1 VTDSLAAH
9 YQTSGDYLAAE
20 SFYKQSLE
28 TAMQISD
35 KATAA
40 NALTNLSG
48 LQTQLGQ
55 LDAAEK
61 NIQQGISLY
70 KESGA
75 ETNLPAA
82 LDVRGDLFLIRADLP
97 NARKQYEEAL
107 ALAVKQQ
114 SAPFIAGARAEIA
127 LLDLEDNKVADAEP
141 LARQAA
147 DEFASE
153 KLVDQEADARDT
165 LARSL
170 LAQGKLLDARAEIDR
185 ASKLHPQ
192 DRVVALSLAITNAR
206 LREKEAKGPEARKIL
221 DASLAESSKSKL
233 TGVTLQ
239 IKLAQADVAASA
251 NPKSA
256 GPLFSALQR
265 DATAKGYLLIASQ
278 AQNTQNSRSQ
288 H

>member
-1 VTDSLAAH
+1 
-9 YQTSGDYLAAE
+9 
-20 SFYKQSLE
+20 
-28 TAMQISD
+28 
-35 KATAA
+35 
-40 NALTNLSG
+40 LS
-48 LQTQLGQ
+48 
-55 LDAAEK
+55 
-61 NIQQGISLY
+61 
-70 KESGA
+70 
-75 ETNLPAA
+75 
-82 LDVRGDLFLIRADLP
+82 

-170 LAQGKLLDARAEIDR
+170 FGARQIADARAEIER
-185 ASKLHPQ
+185 AIKPHPQ

-221 DASLAESSKSKL
+221 DGSLVESSRSKL
-233 TGVTLQ
+233 IGVTLQ
-239 IKLAQADVAASA
+239 IKLSQAEIAASVS
-251 NPKSA
+251 PKSA
-256 GPLFSALQR
+256 VPLFSAIQK
-265 DATAKGYLLIASQ
+265 DAAAKGLSLDRLAS
-278 AQNTQNSRSQ
+278 AERSELEVA